1 MSKKFKDPRGGH
13 VRIYWSMLD
22 SPAWRALT
30 HSERAIY
37 VACRWKLTS
46 NNNGNLAFTLAGLR
60 EQGLTVSSS
69 TLASGLRV
77 LQLVGIIA
85 VTREGGKVNRGQALA
100 TLWRFTDEPAH
111 QYIKLDIP
119 ATKPTNEWLRFGGGL
134 TPRTP
139 LPATKPTNEWLRFAN
154 VNEVTTMLQ
163 NLNARAANR
172 VAKKRADAKIAP
184 TTNATQSGIKKK
196 SPTRQSKRDGST
208 VNTGAVRLSN
218 FIQSSGF
225 DSRTPMHYCHV

>member
-119 ATKPTNEWLRFGGGL
+119 ATKPTNEWLRF
-134 TPRTP
+134 
-139 LPATKPTNEWLRFAN
+139 AN